1 LQAAYGN
8 AVGAR
13 SGGNTAVQAAL
24 SELLKQTTL
33 AGQQQIGQLQ
43 SQNQQTQAQAGG
55 AIANATKG
63 TTQTVQS
70 KSPGQAKELASII
83 ALTQA
88 ALKLTGSKDLGELGQ
103 KMGMWGTPAQTT
115 APVQGQQA
123 AMPQAQAPIMSAQA
137 PQMSMAP
144 WATGGTAALLG
155 GAGASGG
162 GNSGLGGMVSS
173 DAGLPVDWIGGMSM
187 APNMG
192 GTTIANILGTP
203 APQMSMAP
211 SQPVNIMDYF
221 GPAQPAAD
229 MGGGMSFDSSD
240 WEQYF

>member
-1 LQAAYGN
+1 
-8 AVGAR
+8 
-13 SGGNTAVQAAL
+13 
-24 SELLKQTTL
+24 
-33 AGQQQIGQLQ
+33 
-43 SQNQQTQAQAGG
+43 
-55 AIANATKG
+55 
-63 TTQTVQS
+63 VQS
-70 KSPGQAKELASII
+70 KTPGQAKELASII

-88 ALKLTGSKDLGELGQ
+88 ALKLADVKTLGELVQ
-103 KMGMWGTPAQTT
+103 KMGMGGTPAQTT

-144 WATGGTAALLG
+144 WAAGGTAALLG

-162 GNSGLGGMVSS
+162 GSSGLGGMLSS

-192 GTTIANILGTP
+192 GTTIADILGTP

-221 GPAQPAAD
+221 GPAQPAVDLGGD
-229 MGGGMSFDSSD
+229 MGFGAND